1 MVMAGVPGQPCGRSP
16 GQARVCA
23 RPEQL
28 LAWQAGPAA
37 VRPPDT
43 DRACRPGIRTG
54 DRAWLR
60 RARMPGIRWMRSWPR
75 SPRRPGGLGTPIRGR
90 AARCAG
96 WSCGTAIVTA
106 GYRFEAAQVE
116 DDGTLRITR
125 LDRGPGS
132 ASCSVT
138 RSRPTNG
145 STWSPRTGSAPCS
158 GSSAGQ
164 DGDEVLAVLA
174 AYHRRASGRLSGI
187 LQNPEVAHAFTNWR
201 S

>member
-1 MVMAGVPGQPCGRSP
+1 MAPEGKDARDPMDAIMAEVAQETGGTGHAYPRPGR
-16 GQARVCA
+16 
-23 RPEQL
+23 
-28 LAWQAGPAA
+28 A
-37 VRPPDT
+37 VRRVVLRDSHS
-43 DRACRPGIRTG
+43 DR
-54 DRAWLR
+54 
-60 RARMPGIRWMRSWPR
+60 
-75 SPRRPGGLGTPIRGR
+75 
-90 AARCAG
+90 
-96 WSCGTAIVTA
+96 

-116 DDGTLRITR
+116 DDGTLRITG

-187 LQNPEVAHAFTNWR
+187 LQNPEVAAAFTNCR